1 MVLAVREA
9 YSSRM
14 HLQCTCSL
22 ANRYE
27 AGSLRS

>member
-14 HLQCTCSL
+14 HLQSGRCL